1 MNRNVKKLNV
11 FIDCIQRLELIKKTP
26 ALSQYFRDPN
36 SLNVGN
42 NVIHVNHYD
51 FSRLVSSQLQGKA
64 IITEIKN

>member
-26 ALSQYFRDPN
+26 ALSQYFRNPN
-36 SLNVGN
+36 NLTVGN
-42 NVIHVNHYD
+42 NIIHVNHYD

-64 IITEIKN
+64 VITEIKN